1 MRRDKRAQ
9 KSHMFRNIIK
19 TIVFLFLI
27 GIIFYLA
34 PNYVKTDEVKGKVN
48 LIINNN
54 NVTSKLKKDMYVND
68 KKVIYL
74 SITDVKNYLDK
85 YVYYDTQNKQVITTY
100 GEKIAI
106 LATEKNV
113 ININNSTLNTLSGI
127 EVKDNELY
135 LPISQMSNVYNMEM
149 TYITDKN
156 TLVMD
161 SLDKELI
168 KADISQKVAVK
179 YKDTIFSKTV
189 DKVNKGSKVIVVEEK
204 NGWSKIRTNA
214 GKIGYVK
221 TSKLQNKYYVRQN
234 LNDVK
239 KQSTA
244 KINMVWDY
252 FSEYGKAANR
262 SDTTIDGVNVVSPS
276 FFTVV
281 KNGNGKINENVG
293 NNGLNYI
300 NWAKQNNYKVWAM
313 VSNNAN
319 KDTTSTILNSYTL
332 RTNMINTIVSL
343 ANKYNLDG
351 INIDFENMNESDKS
365 MFSRFIIELEPKLK
379 EAGKTLSVDVTAP
392 DGGGDWSECYER
404 DVIGNIAD
412 YIVFMAYDQNG
423 AYSSKEGTTAGYNWV
438 ETNLNK
444 FIKREEIPSN
454 KIVLGMPF
462 YTRLWKEENGN
473 ITSKTVNMKNI
484 DTVIPSDI
492 QRIWDDTLKQNYV
505 EYTQDS
511 AVYKMWIEDEMSIKE
526 KVGLVRKYN
535 LAGVASWE
543 KDREKDTI
551 WAVIKA
557 ELENQAN

>member
-9 KSHMFRNIIK
+9 KSYMFRNIIK

-34 PNYVKTDEVKGKVN
+34 PNYVKTDEIKGKVN

-106 LATEKNV
+106 LATEQNV

-127 EVKDNELY
+127 EVKDNEIY

-168 KADISQKVAVK
+168 KADISQKVSVK

-262 SDTTIDGVNVVSPS
+262 SGTTIDGVNVVSPS

-300 NWAKQNNYKVWAM
+300 NWAKQNGYKVWAM

-404 DVIGNIAD
+404 DVIGNVAD

-492 QRIWDDTLKQNYV
+492 QRTWDDTLKQNYV

-511 AVYKMWIEDEMSIKE
+511 AVYKMWIEDEVSIKE

>member
-1 MRRDKRAQ
+1 MKRDKRAQ
-9 KSHMFRNIIK
+9 KNYIFGNIIK
-19 TIVFLFLI
+19 TIIFIFLI

-34 PNYVKTDEVKGKVN
+34 PNYVKTDEARKKIN
-48 LIINNN
+48 LVINNK
-54 NVTSKLKKDMYVND
+54 NVTVKLKNDMYIND
-68 KKVIYL
+68 KKVVYM

-85 YVYYDTQNKQVITTY
+85 YIYYDTQNKQVITTY
-100 GEKIAI
+100 GEKIGI
-106 LATEKNV
+106 LSTDKNI
-113 ININNSTLNTLSGI
+113 ININNSTLNILSGI
-127 EVKDNELY
+127 EVKNDEIY
-135 LPISQMSNVYNMEM
+135 LPITQMATVYNMEM

-161 SLDKELI
+161 SLEKELI
-168 KADISQKVAVK
+168 KADVSSKVSVK
-179 YKDTIFSKTV
+179 YKNTVFSKTV
-189 DKVNKGSKVIVVEEK
+189 DRVNKGSKVIVVEEK

-221 TSKLQNKYYVRQN
+221 TSKIQNKYYFRQN

-262 SDTTIDGVNVVSPS
+262 SSTTIDGVNVVSPS

-404 DVIGNIAD
+404 DVIGNVAD

-511 AVYKMWIEDEMSIKE
+511 VVYKMWIEDEASIKE

-543 KDREKDTI
+543 KDREKNTI

-557 ELENQAN
+557 ELENQTN

>member
-9 KSHMFRNIIK
+9 KNYIFGNIIK
-19 TIVFLFLI
+19 TIIFIFLI

-34 PNYVKTDEVKGKVN
+34 PNYVKTDEARKKIN
-48 LIINNN
+48 LVINNK
-54 NVTSKLKKDMYVND
+54 NVTVKLKNDMYIND
-68 KKVIYL
+68 KKVVYM

-85 YVYYDTQNKQVITTY
+85 YIYYDTQNKQVITTY
-100 GEKIAI
+100 GEKIGI
-106 LATEKNV
+106 LSTDKNI
-113 ININNSTLNTLSGI
+113 ININNSTLNILSGI
-127 EVKDNELY
+127 EVKNDEIY
-135 LPISQMSNVYNMEM
+135 LPITQMATVYNMEM

-161 SLDKELI
+161 SLEKELI
-168 KADISQKVAVK
+168 KADVSSKVSVK
-179 YKDTIFSKTV
+179 YKNTVFSKTV
-189 DKVNKGSKVIVVEEK
+189 DRVNKGSKVIVVEEK

-221 TSKLQNKYYVRQN
+221 TSKIQNKYYVRQN

-262 SDTTIDGVNVVSPS
+262 SSTTIDGVNVVSPS

-404 DVIGNIAD
+404 DVIGNVAD

-484 DTVIPSDI
+484 DTVIPSDV
-492 QRIWDDTLKQNYV
+492 QRTWDDTLKQNYV

-511 AVYKMWIEDEMSIKE
+511 VVYKMWIEDEASIKE

-543 KDREKDTI
+543 KDREKNTI

-557 ELENQAN
+557 ELENQTN

>member
-106 LATEKNV
+106 LATEQNV

-221 TSKLQNKYYVRQN
+221 TSKIQNKYYVRQN

-262 SDTTIDGVNVVSPS
+262 SSTTIDGVNVVSPS

-404 DVIGNIAD
+404 DVIGNVAD

-438 ETNLNK
+438 ETNLKK

-492 QRIWDDTLKQNYV
+492 QRTWDDTLKQNYV

-543 KDREKDTI
+543 KDREKNTI

-557 ELENQAN
+557 ELENQTN

>member
-9 KSHMFRNIIK
+9 KNYIFGNIIK
-19 TIVFLFLI
+19 TIIFIFLI

-34 PNYVKTDEVKGKVN
+34 PNYVKTDEARKKIN
-48 LIINNN
+48 LVINNN
-54 NVTSKLKKDMYVND
+54 NVTVKLKNDMYIND
-68 KKVIYL
+68 KKVVYM

-85 YVYYDTQNKQVITTY
+85 YIYYDTQNKQVITTY
-100 GEKIAI
+100 GEKIGI
-106 LATEKNV
+106 LSTDKNI
-113 ININNSTLNTLSGI
+113 ININNSTLNILSGI
-127 EVKDNELY
+127 EVKNDEIY
-135 LPISQMSNVYNMEM
+135 LPITQMATVYNMEM

-161 SLDKELI
+161 SLEKELI
-168 KADISQKVAVK
+168 KADVSSKVSVK
-179 YKDTIFSKTV
+179 YKNTVFSKTV
-189 DKVNKGSKVIVVEEK
+189 DRVNKGSKVIVVEEK

-221 TSKLQNKYYVRQN
+221 TSKIQNKYYVRQN

-262 SDTTIDGVNVVSPS
+262 SSTTIDGVNVVSPS

-404 DVIGNIAD
+404 DVIGNVAD

-484 DTVIPSDI
+484 DTVIPSDV
-492 QRIWDDTLKQNYV
+492 QRTWDDTLKQNYV

-511 AVYKMWIEDEMSIKE
+511 VVYKMWIEDEASIKE

-557 ELENQAN
+557 ELENQTN

>member
-1 MRRDKRAQ
+1 MKRDKRAQ
-9 KSHMFRNIIK
+9 KNYIFGNIIK
-19 TIVFLFLI
+19 TIIFIFLI

-34 PNYVKTDEVKGKVN
+34 PNYVKTDEARKKIN
-48 LIINNN
+48 LVINNK
-54 NVTSKLKKDMYVND
+54 NVTVKLKNDMYIND
-68 KKVIYL
+68 KKVVYM

-85 YVYYDTQNKQVITTY
+85 YIYYDTQNKQVITTY
-100 GEKIAI
+100 GEKIGI
-106 LATEKNV
+106 LSTDKNI
-113 ININNSTLNTLSGI
+113 ININNSTLNILSGI
-127 EVKDNELY
+127 EVKNDEIY
-135 LPISQMSNVYNMEM
+135 LPITQMATVYNMEM

-161 SLDKELI
+161 SLEKELI
-168 KADISQKVAVK
+168 KADVSSKVSVK
-179 YKDTIFSKTV
+179 YKNTVFSKTV
-189 DKVNKGSKVIVVEEK
+189 DRVNKGSKVIVVEEK

-221 TSKLQNKYYVRQN
+221 TSKIQNKYYVRQN

-262 SDTTIDGVNVVSPS
+262 SSTTIDGVNVVSPS

-404 DVIGNIAD
+404 DVIGNVAD

-473 ITSKTVNMKNI
+473 VTSKTVNMKNV
-484 DTVIPSDI
+484 DTVIPSDV
-492 QRIWDDTLKQNYV
+492 QRTWDDTLKQNYV

-511 AVYKMWIEDEMSIKE
+511 VVYKMWIEDEASIKE

-543 KDREKDTI
+543 KDREKNTI

-557 ELENQAN
+557 ELENQTN

>member
-68 KKVIYL
+68 KKIIYL

-106 LATEKNV
+106 LATEQNV

-262 SDTTIDGVNVVSPS
+262 SGTTIDGVNVVSPS

-300 NWAKQNNYKVWAM
+300 NWAKQSNYKVWAM

-404 DVIGNIAD
+404 DVIGNVAD

-492 QRIWDDTLKQNYV
+492 QRTWDDTLKQNYV

-543 KDREKDTI
+543 KDREKNTI

-557 ELENQAN
+557 ELENQTN

>member
-9 KSHMFRNIIK
+9 KNYIFGNIIK
-19 TIVFLFLI
+19 TIIFIFLI

-34 PNYVKTDEVKGKVN
+34 PNYVKTDEARKKIN
-48 LIINNN
+48 LVINNN
-54 NVTSKLKKDMYVND
+54 NVTVKLKNDMYIND
-68 KKVIYL
+68 KKVVYM

-85 YVYYDTQNKQVITTY
+85 YIYYDTQNKQVITTY
-100 GEKIAI
+100 GEKIGI
-106 LATEKNV
+106 LSTDKNI
-113 ININNSTLNTLSGI
+113 ININNSTLNILSGI
-127 EVKDNELY
+127 EVKNDEIY
-135 LPISQMSNVYNMEM
+135 LPITQMATVYNMEM

-161 SLDKELI
+161 SLEKELI
-168 KADISQKVAVK
+168 KADVSSKVSVK
-179 YKDTIFSKTV
+179 YKNTVFSKTV
-189 DKVNKGSKVIVVEEK
+189 DRVNKGSKVIVVEEK

-221 TSKLQNKYYVRQN
+221 TSKIQNKYYVRQN

-262 SDTTIDGVNVVSPS
+262 SSTTIDGVNVVSPS

-332 RTNMINTIVSL
+332 RTNMINAIVSL

-404 DVIGNIAD
+404 DVIGNVAD

-492 QRIWDDTLKQNYV
+492 QRTWDDTLKQNYV

-543 KDREKDTI
+543 KDREKNTI

-557 ELENQAN
+557 ELENQTN

>member
-9 KSHMFRNIIK
+9 KNYIFGNIIK
-19 TIVFLFLI
+19 TIIFIFLI

-34 PNYVKTDEVKGKVN
+34 PNYVKTDEARKKIN
-48 LIINNN
+48 LVINNK
-54 NVTSKLKKDMYVND
+54 NVTVKLKNDIYIND
-68 KKVIYL
+68 KKVVYM

-85 YVYYDTQNKQVITTY
+85 YIYYDTQNKQVITTY
-100 GEKIAI
+100 GEKIGI
-106 LATEKNV
+106 LSTDKNI
-113 ININNSTLNTLSGI
+113 ININNSTLNILSGI
-127 EVKDNELY
+127 EVKNDEIY
-135 LPISQMSNVYNMEM
+135 LPITQMATVYNMEM

-161 SLDKELI
+161 SLEKELI
-168 KADISQKVAVK
+168 KADVSSKVSVK
-179 YKDTIFSKTV
+179 YKNTVFSKTV
-189 DKVNKGSKVIVVEEK
+189 DRVNKGSKVIVVEEK

-221 TSKLQNKYYVRQN
+221 TSKIQNKYYVRQN

-262 SDTTIDGVNVVSPS
+262 SSTTIDGVNVVSPS

-404 DVIGNIAD
+404 DVIGNVAD

-484 DTVIPSDI
+484 DTVIPSDV
-492 QRIWDDTLKQNYV
+492 QRTWDDTLKQNYV

-511 AVYKMWIEDEMSIKE
+511 VVYKMWIEDEASIKE

-557 ELENQAN
+557 ELENQTN

>member
-106 LATEKNV
+106 LATEQNV

-262 SDTTIDGVNVVSPS
+262 SGTTIDGVNVVSPS

-300 NWAKQNNYKVWAM
+300 NWAKQSNYKVWAM

-404 DVIGNIAD
+404 DVIGNVAD

-492 QRIWDDTLKQNYV
+492 QRTWDDTLKQNYV

-543 KDREKDTI
+543 KDREKNTI

>member
-1 MRRDKRAQ
+1 
-9 KSHMFRNIIK
+9 
-19 TIVFLFLI
+19 
-27 GIIFYLA
+27 
-34 PNYVKTDEVKGKVN
+34 
-48 LIINNN
+48 
-54 NVTSKLKKDMYVND
+54 
-68 KKVIYL
+68 
-74 SITDVKNYLDK
+74 
-85 YVYYDTQNKQVITTY
+85 
-100 GEKIAI
+100 
-106 LATEKNV
+106 
-113 ININNSTLNTLSGI
+113 
-127 EVKDNELY
+127 
-135 LPISQMSNVYNMEM
+135 
-149 TYITDKN
+149 
-156 TLVMD
+156 
-161 SLDKELI
+161 
-168 KADISQKVAVK
+168 
-179 YKDTIFSKTV
+179 
-189 DKVNKGSKVIVVEEK
+189 
-204 NGWSKIRTNA
+204 
-214 GKIGYVK
+214 
-221 TSKLQNKYYVRQN
+221 
-234 LNDVK
+234 
-239 KQSTA
+239 
-244 KINMVWDY
+244 
-252 FSEYGKAANR
+252 
-262 SDTTIDGVNVVSPS
+262 
-276 FFTVV
+276 
-281 KNGNGKINENVG
+281 
-293 NNGLNYI
+293 
-300 NWAKQNNYKVWAM
+300 M

-404 DVIGNIAD
+404 DVIGNVAD

-543 KDREKDTI
+543 KDREKNTI

-557 ELENQAN
+557 ELENQTN

>member
-106 LATEKNV
+106 LATEQNV

-127 EVKDNELY
+127 EFKDNELY

-262 SDTTIDGVNVVSPS
+262 SGTTIDGVNVVSPS

-404 DVIGNIAD
+404 DVIGNVAD

-492 QRIWDDTLKQNYV
+492 QRTWDDTLKQNYV

-543 KDREKDTI
+543 KDREKNTI

>member
-106 LATEKNV
+106 LATEQNV

-262 SDTTIDGVNVVSPS
+262 SGTTIDGVNVVSPS

-404 DVIGNIAD
+404 DVIGNVAD

-492 QRIWDDTLKQNYV
+492 QRTWDDTLKQNYV

-543 KDREKDTI
+543 KDREKNTI

-557 ELENQAN
+557 ELENQTN

>member
-9 KSHMFRNIIK
+9 KNYIFGNIIK
-19 TIVFLFLI
+19 TIIFIFLI

-34 PNYVKTDEVKGKVN
+34 PNYVKTDEARKKIN
-48 LIINNN
+48 LVINNN
-54 NVTSKLKKDMYVND
+54 NVTVKLKNDMYIND
-68 KKVIYL
+68 KKVVYM

-85 YVYYDTQNKQVITTY
+85 YIYYDTQNKQVITTY
-100 GEKIAI
+100 GEKIGI
-106 LATEKNV
+106 LSTDKNI
-113 ININNSTLNTLSGI
+113 ININNSTLNILSGI
-127 EVKDNELY
+127 EVKNDEIY
-135 LPISQMSNVYNMEM
+135 LPITQMATVYNMEM

-161 SLDKELI
+161 SLEKELI
-168 KADISQKVAVK
+168 KADVSSKVSVK
-179 YKDTIFSKTV
+179 YKNTVFSKTV
-189 DKVNKGSKVIVVEEK
+189 DRVNKGSKVIVVEEK

-221 TSKLQNKYYVRQN
+221 TSKIQNKYYVRQN

-262 SDTTIDGVNVVSPS
+262 SSTTIDGVNVVSPS

-404 DVIGNIAD
+404 DVIGNVAD

-543 KDREKDTI
+543 KDREKNTI

-557 ELENQAN
+557 ELENQTN

>member
-9 KSHMFRNIIK
+9 KNYIFGNIIK
-19 TIVFLFLI
+19 TIIFIFLI

-34 PNYVKTDEVKGKVN
+34 PNYVKTDEARKKIN
-48 LIINNN
+48 LVINNN
-54 NVTSKLKKDMYVND
+54 NVTVKLKNDMYIND
-68 KKVIYL
+68 KKVVYM

-85 YVYYDTQNKQVITTY
+85 YIYYDTQNKQVITTY
-100 GEKIAI
+100 GEKIGI
-106 LATEKNV
+106 LSTDKNI
-113 ININNSTLNTLSGI
+113 ININNSTLNILSGI
-127 EVKDNELY
+127 EVKNDEIY
-135 LPISQMSNVYNMEM
+135 LPITQMATVYNMEM

-161 SLDKELI
+161 SLEKELI
-168 KADISQKVAVK
+168 KADVSSKVSVK
-179 YKDTIFSKTV
+179 YKNTVFSKTV
-189 DKVNKGSKVIVVEEK
+189 DRVNKGSKVIVVEEK

-221 TSKLQNKYYVRQN
+221 TSKIQNKYYVRQN

-262 SDTTIDGVNVVSPS
+262 SSTTIDGVNVVSPS

-404 DVIGNIAD
+404 DVIGNVAD

-484 DTVIPSDI
+484 DTVIPSDV

-543 KDREKDTI
+543 KDREKNTI

-557 ELENQAN
+557 ELENQTN

>member
-1 MRRDKRAQ
+1 MRRDKIAQ

-34 PNYVKTDEVKGKVN
+34 PNYVKTDKVKGKVN

-106 LATEKNV
+106 LATEQNV

-262 SDTTIDGVNVVSPS
+262 SGTTIDGVNVVSPS

-300 NWAKQNNYKVWAM
+300 NWAKQSNYKVWAM

-404 DVIGNIAD
+404 DVIGNVAD

-423 AYSSKEGTTAGYNWV
+423 AYSLKEGTTAGYNWV

-492 QRIWDDTLKQNYV
+492 QRTWDDTLKQNYV

-543 KDREKDTI
+543 KDREKNTI

-557 ELENQAN
+557 ELENQTN

>member
-9 KSHMFRNIIK
+9 KNYIFGNIIK
-19 TIVFLFLI
+19 TIIFIFLI

-34 PNYVKTDEVKGKVN
+34 PNYVKTDEAKKKIN
-48 LIINNN
+48 LVINNN
-54 NVTSKLKKDMYVND
+54 NVTVKLKNDMYIND
-68 KKVIYL
+68 KKVVYM

-85 YVYYDTQNKQVITTY
+85 YIYYDTQNKQVITTY
-100 GEKIAI
+100 GEKIGI
-106 LATEKNV
+106 LSTDKNI
-113 ININNSTLNTLSGI
+113 ININNSTLNILSGI
-127 EVKDNELY
+127 EVKNDEIY
-135 LPISQMSNVYNMEM
+135 LPITQMATVYNMEM

-161 SLDKELI
+161 SLEKELI
-168 KADISQKVAVK
+168 KADVSSKVSVK
-179 YKDTIFSKTV
+179 YKNTVFSKTV
-189 DKVNKGSKVIVVEEK
+189 DRVNKGSKVIVVEEK
-204 NGWSKIRTNA
+204 DGWSKIRTNA

-252 FSEYGKAANR
+252 FSEYGKAKNR
-262 SDTTIDGVNVVSPS
+262 NGTTIDGVNVVSPS

-300 NWAKQNNYKVWAM
+300 NWAKQNGYKVWAM

-404 DVIGNIAD
+404 DVIGNVAD

-492 QRIWDDTLKQNYV
+492 QRTWDDTLKQNYV
-505 EYTQDS
+505 EYTKDS
-511 AVYKMWIEDEMSIKE
+511 AVYKMWIEDEASIKE

-535 LAGVASWE
+535 LAGIASWE

>member
-19 TIVFLFLI
+19 TIVFLFLM

-106 LATEKNV
+106 LATEQNV

-262 SDTTIDGVNVVSPS
+262 SGTTIDGVNVVSPS

-404 DVIGNIAD
+404 DVIGNVAD

-492 QRIWDDTLKQNYV
+492 QRTWDDTLKQNYV

-543 KDREKDTI
+543 KDREKNTI

>member
-106 LATEKNV
+106 LATEQNV

-127 EVKDNELY
+127 EVKDNEIY

-221 TSKLQNKYYVRQN
+221 TSKIQNKYYVRQN

-262 SDTTIDGVNVVSPS
+262 SGTTIDGVNVVSPS

-300 NWAKQNNYKVWAM
+300 NWAKQNGYKVWAM

-404 DVIGNIAD
+404 DVIGNVAD

-492 QRIWDDTLKQNYV
+492 QRTWDDTLKQNYV
-505 EYTQDS
+505 EYTKDS
-511 AVYKMWIEDEMSIKE
+511 AVYKMWIEDEASIKE

-557 ELENQAN
+557 ELENQTN

>member
-9 KSHMFRNIIK
+9 KNYIFGNIIK
-19 TIVFLFLI
+19 TIIFIFLI

-34 PNYVKTDEVKGKVN
+34 PNYVKTDEARKKIN
-48 LIINNN
+48 LVINNN
-54 NVTSKLKKDMYVND
+54 NVTVKLKNDMYIND
-68 KKVIYL
+68 KKVVYM

-85 YVYYDTQNKQVITTY
+85 YIYYDTQNKQVITTY
-100 GEKIAI
+100 GEKIGI
-106 LATEKNV
+106 LSTDKNI
-113 ININNSTLNTLSGI
+113 ININNSTLNILSGI
-127 EVKDNELY
+127 EVKNDEIY
-135 LPISQMSNVYNMEM
+135 LPITQMATVYNMEM

-161 SLDKELI
+161 SLEKELI
-168 KADISQKVAVK
+168 KADVSSKVSVK
-179 YKDTIFSKTV
+179 YKNTVFSKTV
-189 DKVNKGSKVIVVEEK
+189 DRVNKGSKVIVVEEK

-221 TSKLQNKYYVRQN
+221 TSKIQNKYYVRQN

-262 SDTTIDGVNVVSPS
+262 SSTTIDGVNVVSPS

-404 DVIGNIAD
+404 DVIGNVAD

-492 QRIWDDTLKQNYV
+492 QRTWDDTLKQNYV

-543 KDREKDTI
+543 KDREKNTI

-557 ELENQAN
+557 ELENQTN